1 MAVNRLTSGTVAM
14 TFLSLSH
21 AVSVGGTFALFAGV
35 SVCHFIFTF
44 FLLPETRGKSL
55 EEIEAALGAQVGRK
69 RGYLSLSEEAD
80 GAG

>member
-1 MAVNRLTSGTVAM
+1 M

-55 EEIEAALGAQVGRK
+55 EEIEAALGAGAYTHPLFSSTWAVSDTK
-69 RGYLSLSEEAD
+69 YSLNTP
-80 GAG
+80 